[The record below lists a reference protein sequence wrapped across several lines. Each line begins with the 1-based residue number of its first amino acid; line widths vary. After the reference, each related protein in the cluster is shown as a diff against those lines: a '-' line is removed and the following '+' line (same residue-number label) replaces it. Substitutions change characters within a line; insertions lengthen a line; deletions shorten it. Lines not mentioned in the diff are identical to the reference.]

1 MGVIID
7 RTFDETSIEM
17 SLAYFFVVGGCVVLV
32 FGAVAVVVVV
42 IVIVF
47 VVVIVIVFVVVVH
60 PRNLTLKFG

>member
-42 IVIVF
+42 
-47 VVVIVIVFVVVVH
+47 VIVIVFVHVIVVPCLMLLIKLH
-60 PRNLTLKFG
+60 